1 MYKNYKTLNDL
12 GNTAPKNTEKE
23 TFDPPITV
31 PEITTIEDKETLI
44 RHNKVVVIDIYADW
58 CGPCKTSAPLF
69 AELYEK
75 YKDYCVLVKE
85 NVDLKLSPTIQV
97 IPTFQI
103 FHEGKLDSQ
112 ITGVNLK
119 DVEEKII
126 TFISGQ
132 K

>member
-12 GNTAPKNTEKE
+12 GNTAPKNTEIE
-23 TFDPPITV
+23 TFVPPISV

>member
-12 GNTAPKNTEKE
+12 GNTAAPSTNVEKKE
-23 TFDPPITV
+23 ESFVMTV
-31 PEITTIEDKETLI
+31 PEITAIEDKETLL
-44 RHNKVVVIDIYADW
+44 RHNKIVVVDIYADW

-85 NVDLKLSPTIQV
+85 NVDLKMSPTVQV

-103 FHEGKLDSQ
+103 FFEGKLNSQ
-112 ITGVNLK
+112 ITGINLK
-119 DVEEKII
+119 EVEEKII
-126 TFISGQ
+126 SLIQ